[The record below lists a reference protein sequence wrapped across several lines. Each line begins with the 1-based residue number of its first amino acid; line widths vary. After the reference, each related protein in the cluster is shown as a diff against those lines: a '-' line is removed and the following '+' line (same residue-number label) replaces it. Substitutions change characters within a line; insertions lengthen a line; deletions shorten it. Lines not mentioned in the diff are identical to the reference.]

1 MIILKKMNIKD
12 MNGFKAG
19 VLKAKCAESSEPV
32 FVARMLG
39 SVRAQESVPT
49 TYGVAI
55 KFKGTF
61 VGNNAQGEECRSV
74 VCYLPSP
81 VDQMLSDQISELQG
95 DKAQLSA
102 PVEFALDVFAVE
114 DKGETGYKFVCKPL
128 LETKL
133 ADPVAALASGLPAL
147 KIAAPV
153 DATPAIGQDKPEE
166 AQAEEEPADTGKA
179 KAKASK

>member
-19 VLKAKCAESSEPV
+19 VLKGLCAASPDPV

-49 TYGVAI
+49 TYGVAL

-81 VDQMLSDQISELQG
+81 VDQMLSDQISEIQG
-95 DKAQLSA
+95 DKASLPA

-114 DKGETGYKFVCKPL
+114 DKGETGYKFICKPL

-133 ADPVAALASGLPAL
+133 ADPVAALSAALPAL
-147 KIAAPV
+147 KLAAP
-153 DATPAIGQDKPEE
+153 AAAPAIGQDKPETPE
-166 AQAEEEPADTGKA
+166 TPAEEAAPAA
-179 KAKASK
+179 KAGKK